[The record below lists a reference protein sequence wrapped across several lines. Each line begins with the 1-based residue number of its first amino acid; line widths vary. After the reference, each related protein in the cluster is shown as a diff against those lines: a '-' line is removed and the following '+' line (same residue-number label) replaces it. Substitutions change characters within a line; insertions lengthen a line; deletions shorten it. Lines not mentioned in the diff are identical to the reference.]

1 MVGSLKAQA
10 LARRDELIGGGG
22 KAAARREDERDHKKK
37 AAEYVKHKQSIFGE
51 MLDTIAQQ
59 EADASEADGDEEE
72 GDREPEDEDP
82 VPSRALRKVTIAH
95 RWSKEKDAHGE
106 LCWSCTTFSN
116 PDEVAHARRSP
127 TTTALPLALSRSR
140 PRFFSRSCAR
150 ALSCALHM

>member
-1 MVGSLKAQA
+1 M
-10 LARRDELIGGGG
+10 
-22 KAAARREDERDHKKK
+22 
-37 AAEYVKHKQSIFGE
+37 KHKQSIFGE

-127 TTTALPLALSRSR
+127 TPTALPLALSRSR
-140 PRFFSRSCAR
+140 PRFCSRSCAR
-150 ALSCALHM
+150 ALSCAMHM